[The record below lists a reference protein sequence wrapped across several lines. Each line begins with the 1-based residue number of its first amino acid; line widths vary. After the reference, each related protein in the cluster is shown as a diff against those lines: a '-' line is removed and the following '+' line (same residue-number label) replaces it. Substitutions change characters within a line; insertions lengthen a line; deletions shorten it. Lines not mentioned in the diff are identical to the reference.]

1 MKKLFT
7 LLLTMILVM
16 GSYTILPAIQGNAEA
31 EKSTQNGDI
40 VKLLCGK
47 YDIDKTENHLKNV
60 CLDDEI
66 NPLLTLPENIEKAL
80 TISDKEK
87 KLLAQLVHAEAK
99 GEPYVGKVAVATVVL
114 NRVEHEEFPDTI
126 AEVIYEENAFE
137 PVQNDSIN
145 EPADKDA
152 YKAVTE
158 ALLDQGNEEEAL
170 FFYNPDTTTSDW
182 IFTREVI
189 KIIGNHAFAI

>member
-7 LLLTMILVM
+7 LLITMILVM
-16 GSYTILPAIQGNAEA
+16 GSYTAIQGNAEA
-31 EKSTQNGDI
+31 EISTQTGDI
-40 VKLLCGK
+40 VELLCVK
-47 YDIDKTENHLKNV
+47 YGIDKTENHIKNL
-60 CLDDEI
+60 CFDNEI
-66 NPLLTLPENIEKAL
+66 NPLMTLDENIDHSL

-87 KLLAQLVHAEAK
+87 DLLAQLVHAEAK

-126 AEVIYEENAFE
+126 EEVIYQENAFE
-137 PVQNDSIN
+137 PVRNDSIN
-145 EPADKDA
+145 KPADKDA

-170 FFYNPDTTTSDW
+170 FFYNPETATSDW